1 MKIAN
6 IHEALTG
13 AWHITDNSLPYLNE
27 QGDSYKTERLAIKA
41 ARSSEQW
48 THRVANTGKIVKL

>member
-13 AWHITDNSLPYLNE
+13 VWHITDNSLSYLNE
-27 QGDSYKTERLAIKA
+27 QGDSYKTERAAIKA
-41 ARSSEQW
+41 ARSSEYW
-48 THRVANTGKIVKL
+48 THRVTSTGKIVKL